1 MKSAGFFHSLRYI
14 MAGASSLAISYALF
28 YFMQSITLQN
38 DFDSS
43 AASTS
48 PLQHIQFIRV
58 KRNETLEIKE
68 RKAPSPPKIKTAPP
82 AVAVQQHKQLAT
94 SAPSAIALPPID
106 IPTFSGVKIPTG
118 ILNISSGSIAVDEE
132 TIPIFRV
139 PPLYPHRAAKRGLEG
154 WVKVEFTI
162 TTQGRVKNAHVLEA
176 SPKGI
181 FEHAALRA
189 IARWKFKPKIVNKL
203 AVERLGEQVF
213 TFSLEEK

>member
-14 MAGASSLAISYALF
+14 IAGALSFAVSYALF

-38 DFDSS
+38 EFDSS

-58 KRNETLEIKE
+58 KKNETLEVKE

-82 AVAVQQHKQLAT
+82 AVQQHKQLAT
-94 SAPSAIALPPID
+94 SAPSAIALPPMD

-118 ILNISSGSIAVDEE
+118 VLNISLGSISVDEE

-154 WVKVEFTI
+154 WVRVEFTI
-162 TTQGRVKNAHVLEA
+162 TTQGRVKNAHVLAA

-203 AVERLGEQVF
+203 AVERLGEQTF
-213 TFSLEEK
+213 KFSLEEK